1 MRLVSS
7 TPCHDTD
14 DLVPRFVVEGG
25 QHAFLQERRGIGFP
39 DIVALLQ
46 HSPDPPQG
54 LAETVIVAVQS
65 CHVFLYLVLPDIVL
79 DIVFTNIVFTNIVSD
94 LVLPAIVLDIV
105 SNIVLDIVLHIVFI
119 NIVLDVGPFGFSLDG
134 RVGIVY
140 NTQTRQGKVNQ
151 YEIIQEKKKKKK
163 KKKGKGAQ
171 KYLECVCSHGCSTV

>member
-1 MRLVSS
+1 
-7 TPCHDTD
+7 
-14 DLVPRFVVEGG
+14 VPRFVVEGG

-54 LAETVIVAVQS
+54 LAQAVIVAVQS
-65 CHVFLYLVLPDIVL
+65 CHVVLYLVLPDLVL
-79 DIVFTNIVFTNIVSD
+79 DIVFTDIVSD
-94 LVLPAIVLDIV
+94 LVFI
-105 SNIVLDIVLHIVFI
+105 NIVLHIVSDIVSEIVLHIVSDIVFT